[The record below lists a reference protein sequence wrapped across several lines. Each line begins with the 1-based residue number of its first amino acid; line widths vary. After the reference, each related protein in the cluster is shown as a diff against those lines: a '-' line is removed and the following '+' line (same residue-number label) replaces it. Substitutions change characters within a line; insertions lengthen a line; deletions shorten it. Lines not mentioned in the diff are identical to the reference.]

1 MSLVNK
7 YGDAGVFAAMFLES
21 SCVPIPSEVIII
33 GAGSIGVPMA
43 SLLIYGSIGA
53 TLGACVGYSLGRYA
67 AMPLILKIGRFI
79 LIKPHHIAKAE
90 AFAKKYGAASVL
102 IGRLLPVVPFK
113 VFSIASG
120 ITKVPFVPFVVF
132 TMIGVLPRILLL
144 AYFGHAIMQYKKPA
158 LLALAFLVLIAVA
171 IKITHMIYNGKKSKN
186 NKKEAI

>member
-1 MSLVNK
+1 
-7 YGDAGVFAAMFLES
+7 
-21 SCVPIPSEVIII
+21 
-33 GAGSIGVPMA
+33 MA
-43 SLLIYGSIGA
+43 SLPAKIKKGLLPTPALPDELPGA
-53 TLGACVGYSLGRYA
+53 ELTENAQQVLVRRYVRRGDDGQPVETVEEMFWRVA
-67 AMPLILKIGRFI
+67 Y
-79 LIKPHHIAKAE
+79 HIAKAE